1 MKWGFPEWIA
11 SVVGIGK
18 LPFAPGTWG
27 SLFAILSWFYFGHL
41 LHIFTFIGLILSIS
55 LIGKRVSD
63 SVVKRQSQEDP
74 SFVVI
79 DELAGQWVAVIGLPI
94 IPEYALGA
102 FVLFRVFD
110 IIKPGPIK
118 DLEKL
123 KGGLGV
129 MADDLAAGLF
139 VLIILHSIRYFTL

>member
-74 SFVVI
+74 SFVVSEEEQAAI
-79 DELAGQWVAVIGLPI
+79 IADGMVEALKSLDERSRDIVESRWLQGEKTSLKELAGKYGVSLERIRQVEAK
-94 IPEYALGA
+94 A
-102 FVLFRVFD
+102 FKTMQPFLQS
-110 IIKPGPIK
+110 
-118 DLEKL
+118 
-123 KGGLGV
+123 
-129 MADDLAAGLF
+129 A
-139 VLIILHSIRYFTL
+139 